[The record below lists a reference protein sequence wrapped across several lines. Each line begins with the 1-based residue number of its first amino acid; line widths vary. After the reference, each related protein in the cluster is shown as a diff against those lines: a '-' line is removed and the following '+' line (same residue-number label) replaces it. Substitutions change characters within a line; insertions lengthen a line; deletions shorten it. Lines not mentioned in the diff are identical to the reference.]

1 MTVAGS
7 DETDVPATKVVAT
20 AVSAKRT
27 LMAEVDQNG
36 FVVGIR
42 VLSDAVRQWDSW
54 TLGENAVAV
63 AAVAR
68 DRYLANQPH
77 NEATYPTHQSVAA
90 DERRLKF

>member
-7 DETDVPATKVVAT
+7 DETDVPATRVVAT
-20 AVSAKRT
+20 AVSAKRS
-27 LMAEVDQNG
+27 LMAEVDENG
-36 FVVGIR
+36 FVVGVR

-68 DRYLANQPH
+68 DRYLANQPSRDG
-77 NEATYPTHQSVAA
+77 TYPSHESVAA
-90 DERRLKF
+90 SERKLNF

>member
-1 MTVAGS
+1 MTVAEPDGT
-7 DETDVPATKVVAT
+7 EVAATRVVAT
-20 AVSAKRT
+20 AVSVKRT

-36 FVVGIR
+36 FVCGVR
-42 VLSDAVRQWDSW
+42 LLSDAVRQWDTW

-77 NEATYPTHQSVAA
+77 NGASYPTQQSVAA
-90 DERRLKF
+90 DERKLKF